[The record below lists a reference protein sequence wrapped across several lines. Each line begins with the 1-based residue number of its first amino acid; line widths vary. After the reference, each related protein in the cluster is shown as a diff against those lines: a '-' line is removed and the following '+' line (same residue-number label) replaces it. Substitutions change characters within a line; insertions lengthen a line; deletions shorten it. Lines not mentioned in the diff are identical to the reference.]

1 MAQGMFTSK
10 AGAAKTSAKLAF
22 IDDRPKGGL
31 TFQFTAT
38 PPQSLAD
45 RQALQDYLIPFIAE
59 NKQRNTT
66 NLATEANA
74 GQGIGAGAAALARPQ
89 PTASSSNSTSTSRA
103 NTPGPVARTTAGGP
117 GGISYDEEEIGLRKR
132 VLAKTP
138 TLKSLHRDLV
148 IAGLVSD
155 EDFWDGRQVSQSRTG
170 M

>member
-1 MAQGMFTSK
+1 MFTSK

-31 TFQFTAT
+31 TFQFTAAA
-38 PPQSLAD
+38 PQNLAD

-74 GQGIGAGAAALARPQ
+74 AQGIGAGAAAIARPQ
-89 PTASSSNSTSTSRA
+89 PTASSSTSPAGSRA
-103 NTPGPVARTTAGGP
+103 NTPVPAARTAAGGTA
-117 GGISYDEEEIGLRKR
+117 YDEEEIGLRKS
-132 VLAKTP
+132 VLSKNP

-155 EDFWDGRQVSQSRTG
+155 ADFWDGRQVSVSSSPQSE
-170 M
+170 

>member
-1 MAQGMFTSK
+1 MFTSK

-38 PPQSLAD
+38 SPQNLAD

-66 NLATEANA
+66 NIATDANA
-74 GQGIGAGAAALARPQ
+74 AQGIGAGAAALAKSQ
-89 PTASSSNSTSTSRA
+89 PVASSSTSPWTSRPS
-103 NTPGPVARTTAGGP
+103 TPAPVARATASGP
-117 GGISYDEEEIGLRKR
+117 SGNAYDEEEIGLRKR
-132 VLAKTP
+132 VLAKNS

-155 EDFWDGRQVSQSRTG
+155 EDFWDGRQVGTP
-170 M
+170 